1 MRAHTFFDHNATTP
15 VDPAVVAA
23 MLPFWSECAA
33 NPSSA
38 HRSGVA
44 ARKAVDAAREQVAA
58 FAGVL
63 PSQVVFTSGGSEAN
77 NLFVRGAAAR
87 LRAGR
92 MALSAGEHACVRRPA
107 RSLVREGWQLLDVG
121 LDAQGRIRGDE
132 LAAKAGEGLML
143 ASFIAAHNE
152 TGVVQDIPSLAETAR
167 SAGAV
172 VHTDAVQWAG
182 KRSLRFDDLNV
193 DALSLSAHKFYGPK
207 GIGALL
213 VGKRLDLRAQ
223 IEGGGHEHGLRA
235 GTENVPAIVGFGV
248 ACELAAARL
257 QADAAHLT
265 DLRDRLLA
273 GLRGPQL
280 RHLGAVVFGAEAE
293 RLPNTVYFAIP
304 GIDGPTLLLALDDAG
319 FALGSG
325 SACSSGDHAPSPT
338 LLGMGVDPDMARG
351 ALRVSLGRSN
361 TRIQVDA
368 FLDALQTCTTG
379 LRGLA
384 AVAV

>member
-1 MRAHTFFDHNATTP
+1 MRVHTFFDHNATTP

-87 LRAGR
+87 LRTGR

-121 LDAQGRIRGDE
+121 LDAQGRIRGDQ

-223 IEGGGHEHGLRA
+223 IEGVA
-235 GTENVPAIVGFGV
+235 TSMACAPAPRTSR
-248 ACELAAARL
+248 RL
-257 QADAAHLT
+257 SASASPANWQP
-265 DLRDRLLA
+265 RVCRLM
-273 GLRGPQL
+273 Q
-280 RHLGAVVFGAEAE
+280 
-293 RLPNTVYFAIP
+293 
-304 GIDGPTLLLALDDAG
+304 
-319 FALGSG
+319 
-325 SACSSGDHAPSPT
+325 
-338 LLGMGVDPDMARG
+338 
-351 ALRVSLGRSN
+351 
-361 TRIQVDA
+361 RI
-368 FLDALQTCTTG
+368 
-379 LRGLA
+379 
-384 AVAV
+384 